1 MLFDRYVAFSAYI
14 EQIHKDIQKIKTRR
28 MNRLGLK
35 GSDVTVLIM
44 AARHPEGA
52 TVTELAYECQVDKA
66 VVSRATHLL
75 IEQGYMESID
85 NKKPN
90 YRKKLRLTA
99 KGEEANATVSDL
111 AAQAV
116 SDVSADIP
124 QEDIDAFYRTLAII
138 TQNLSR
144 LTGIKHRGEEST

>member
-14 EQIHKDIQKIKTRR
+14 EKIYKDIQKIKTHR

-52 TVTELAYECQVDKA
+52 TVTELANECQVDKA

-75 IEQGYMESID
+75 MDQGYMEAAD
-85 NKKPN
+85 QANQN

-99 KGEEANATVSDL
+99 KGVEAAATVSDL

-116 SDVSADIP
+116 NDVSEDIT
-124 QEDIDAFYRTLAII
+124 QEDIDALYRTLEII
-138 TQNLSR
+138 SQNLSR
-144 LTGIKHRGEEST
+144 LTGMRNRGEEST

>member
-14 EQIHKDIQKIKTRR
+14 ERIHKDIQKIKTHR

-44 AARHPEGA
+44 AARHPDGA
-52 TVTELAYECQVDKA
+52 TVTELASECQVDKA
-66 VVSRATHLL
+66 VVSRATHVL

-85 NKKPN
+85 NRKPN

-99 KGEEANATVSDL
+99 KGEEASATVSDL

-116 SDVSADIP
+116 NDVSDDISK
-124 QEDIDAFYRTLAII
+124 EDLDAFYKTLEKI
-138 TQNLSR
+138 TQNISR
-144 LTGIKHRGEEST
+144 LTGTKNLGEEST